1 MFGFI
6 GDLFNTF
13 LYTPLFN
20 ILIWFYTVLQNFGL
34 AVLLLTILI
43 RMLLYPL
50 NNKALKSQKEIQKI
64 QPLIKEIQEK
74 YKENPQK
81 QAEEL
86 LALYKEK
93 NFNPFASFGFMFLQ
107 IPLIIAL
114 YWSIRNIATA
124 GYSIQEHLY
133 SFVNFSGEIQPM
145 FLGMDLTE
153 SHMLFAL
160 IVAVFQFIQM
170 RTMQQPKQEEKKELG
185 DAEKMQNMMQKQ
197 MGLILPVITFFI
209 LSKLPSAIGL
219 YWLVATVVTI
229 IQQKIILK
237 KE

>member
-1 MFGFI
+1 
-6 GDLFNTF
+6 
-13 LYTPLFN
+13 
-20 ILIWFYTVLQNFGL
+20 
-34 AVLLLTILI
+34 
-43 RMLLYPL
+43 
-50 NNKALKSQKEIQKI
+50 
-64 QPLIKEIQEK
+64 
-74 YKENPQK
+74 
-81 QAEEL
+81 
-86 LALYKEK
+86 
-93 NFNPFASFGFMFLQ
+93 
-107 IPLIIAL
+107 
-114 YWSIRNIATA
+114 
-124 GYSIQEHLY
+124 
-133 SFVNFSGEIQPM
+133 M

-153 SHMLFAL
+153 PHILFAL

>member
-20 ILIWFYTVLQNFGL
+20 ILIWLYTVLQNFGL

-86 LALYKEK
+86 LALYKL
-93 NFNPFASFGFMFLQ
+93 S
-107 IPLIIAL
+107 LIHI
-114 YWSIRNIATA
+114 
-124 GYSIQEHLY
+124 
-133 SFVNFSGEIQPM
+133 
-145 FLGMDLTE
+145 
-153 SHMLFAL
+153 
-160 IVAVFQFIQM
+160 
-170 RTMQQPKQEEKKELG
+170 
-185 DAEKMQNMMQKQ
+185 
-197 MGLILPVITFFI
+197 
-209 LSKLPSAIGL
+209 
-219 YWLVATVVTI
+219 
-229 IQQKIILK
+229 
-237 KE
+237 

>member
-1 MFGFI
+1 MC
-6 GDLFNTF
+6 
-13 LYTPLFN
+13 
-20 ILIWFYTVLQNFGL
+20 
-34 AVLLLTILI
+34 I
-43 RMLLYPL
+43 RD
-50 NNKALKSQKEIQKI
+50 S
-64 QPLIKEIQEK
+64 
-74 YKENPQK
+74 
-81 QAEEL
+81 
-86 LALYKEK
+86 
-93 NFNPFASFGFMFLQ
+93 
-107 IPLIIAL
+107 
-114 YWSIRNIATA
+114 
-124 GYSIQEHLY
+124 LY

-153 SHMLFAL
+153 PHILFAL